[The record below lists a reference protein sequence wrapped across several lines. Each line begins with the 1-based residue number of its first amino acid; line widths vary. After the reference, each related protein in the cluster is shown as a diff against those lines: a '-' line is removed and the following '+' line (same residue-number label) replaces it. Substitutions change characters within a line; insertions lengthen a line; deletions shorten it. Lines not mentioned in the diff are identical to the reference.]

1 MLLSLSV
8 CSTNG
13 TKWGIRSVLSD
24 IRVTRSILKNQ
35 QVYEGRSHKTMR
47 QTESCSLMEGWEFNL
62 FSSSERELRDDLIDS
77 R

>member
-1 MLLSLSV
+1 
-8 CSTNG
+8 
-13 TKWGIRSVLSD
+13 
-24 IRVTRSILKNQ
+24 
-35 QVYEGRSHKTMR
+35 MR